1 MRPPIEKKLS
11 ACLQEMLDAATTIA
25 EYIKGHNKG
34 SFIANKM
41 LHQAVALNMLQIG
54 QQCSAAID
62 LDPAFTA
69 AHTQI
74 NWLSLRRMR
83 NQIAHD
89 YAAINISSIWNAA
102 KIDVAATAE
111 ALPTLIAA
119 AMEQEA
125 LAGKPKVE
133 G

>member
-1 MRPPIEKKLS
+1 MRPPVEKKLS

-69 AHTQI
+69 AHQQI

-89 YAAINISSIWNAA
+89 YAAINISSIRNAA
-102 KIDVAATAE
+102 KIDVAATAD
-111 ALPTLIAA
+111 ALPALIAA
-119 AMEQEA
+119 ARAQEA
-125 LAGKPKVE
+125 LTGEPKVKD
-133 G
+133 